1 MTDIFHEIEEDLRRD
16 RLRRVWDRYGF
27 VFVALVVL
35 VIAGAAGYSG
45 FKWWTLQQD
54 QASGA
59 RFEAASQL
67 AVEGK
72 TAESEAA
79 YLALAKD
86 GTSGYQMLAR
96 FRAASEIAQTDKAK
110 AAAAFDAIAADGSFS
125 SLARD
130 LARVRAG
137 LLLVDTAPLADIQ
150 SRLQALADSQSALRF
165 SAREILALAQYKA
178 GDLTAANKAAA
189 LLLEEP
195 EVPPGVRNR
204 AELIRALTAAAAQIN
219 PAVGAAATQ

>member
-16 RLRRVWDRYGF
+16 RLRRIWDRYGI
-27 VFVALVVL
+27 VFIALVVL

-45 FKWWTLQQD
+45 YKWWKLQQD

-67 AVEGK
+67 AAAGK
-72 TAESEAA
+72 AADAEAA

-86 GTSGYQMLAR
+86 GTAGYQLLAR
-96 FRAASEIAQTDKAK
+96 FRAAAEIAPTDKAK
-110 AAAAFDAIAADGSFS
+110 AAAAFDAIAADASLS
-125 SLARD
+125 TLARD

-137 LLLVDTAPLADIQ
+137 LLLVDTAPLKDIQ
-150 SRLQALADSQSALRF
+150 GRLQALADSQSALRY

-178 GDLTAANKAAA
+178 GDLAAANKAAA

>member
-16 RLRRVWDRYGF
+16 RLRRVWDRYGI
-27 VFVALVVL
+27 VFIALVVL

-45 FKWWTLQQD
+45 YKWWALQQD

-59 RFEAASQL
+59 RFEAAAHL
-67 AVEGK
+67 AAEGK
-72 TAESEAA
+72 ATDAEAA
-79 YLALAKD
+79 YVALSKD
-86 GTSGYQMLAR
+86 GTAGYRMLAR
-96 FRAASEIAQTDKAK
+96 FRAAAEIATTDKAK
-110 AAAAFDAIAADGSFS
+110 GAAAFDAIAADS
-125 SLARD
+125 SLSSLTRD

-137 LLLVDTAPLADIQ
+137 LLLVDTAPLAEIQ

-178 GDLTAANKAAA
+178 GDLAAANKAAA